1 MKIEIH
7 GNAEDDPVYSVH
19 RAKLLNDPIYFAE
32 QMGYP
37 LYPWQK
43 DMLRLAMKPGRK
55 RILLG
60 HHADHII
67 IDDMVGDDMEAET
80 SKKRVDAYVNL
91 TKANTNLNEARK
103 IADRARDAY
112 ESLKEVVLS
121 DEEVRLRAIED
132 GINECKSRIAAND
145 RGVNARMDAL
155 VKNYLELEKDV
166 KNVVNRLNNL
176 AGWNKTEVKGL
187 CKDVEALYQ
196 SNNEIVP
203 ALNGLMEYLKHE
215 GCLDSLLDGTALKA
229 KPES

>member
-7 GNAEDDPVYSVH
+7 GNAEDAPVYSVH

-132 GINECKSRIAAND
+132 GINECKSRIAENALVF
-145 RGVNARMDAL
+145 GNARVYDNAQVFGNALVCDNARVCGNALVSGDAL
-155 VKNYLELEKDV
+155 VCDNARVFGKARVSGNAQVFGKARVYDNAQVFGKARVYD
-166 KNVVNRLNNL
+166 NAQVV
-176 AGWNKTEVKGL
+176 G
-187 CKDVEALYQ
+187 
-196 SNNEIVP
+196 
-203 ALNGLMEYLKHE
+203 
-215 GCLDSLLDGTALKA
+215 
-229 KPES
+229 

>member
-132 GINECKSRIAAND
+132 GINECKSRIAEND
-145 RGVNARMDAL
+145 KAL
-155 VKNYLELEKDV
+155 TRRHTALAENMTNHIQRINHTLWDHEKDV

-187 CKDVEALYQ
+187 SKDLDDVIKAMVA
-196 SNNEIVP
+196 SGCFVD
-203 ALNGLMEYLKHE
+203 E
-215 GCLDSLLDGTALKA
+215 GFGADR
-229 KPES
+229 